1 MKVKIKDLHPN
12 PFRDMENYPINP
24 EKIESLK
31 NSINQTGFWD
41 NILARPKPKYTKII
55 LENKENKLM
64 VVGPKFKEPED
75 GWGGLNLVDEGKMIA
90 ATTGAQTN
98 SVVYERPIIEIAYG
112 HHRLMVLQE
121 LYKAN
126 DEVDIPVKELDDAT
140 MIRIMA
146 NENDE
151 NWGISPK
158 VIDETVRVTKEF
170 LLSDR
175 GQTHIRTK
183 NPIRKKD
190 YFYSQLAFQIAEFLG
205 ENWEESRIRYSLDR
219 LELSETE
226 ETHEKHIDKEAV
238 EMYPTERS
246 ARNFTRAVKKIKNI
260 KPEQQRK
267 VAKRMVEKES
277 FGEEAIKAELLDEKF
292 ATKKDKTEKKT
303 IEFEDYIRECAR
315 LIEKVNEKLSEII
328 KLKESFDS
336 DIYSKG
342 LARFG
347 FDAQIEILEQNLLNL
362 LQKGG
367 DKNVRKLQN

>member
-1 MKVKIKDLHPN
+1 MKVKIKDLYPN

-41 NILARPKPKYTKII
+41 NILAR
-55 LENKENKLM
+55 EN
-64 VVGPKFKEPED
+64 
-75 GWGGLNLVDEGKMIA
+75 GK
-90 ATTGAQTN
+90 
-98 SVVYERPIIEIAYG
+98 IIEIAYG
-112 HHRLMVLQE
+112 HHRLQVLKE
-121 LYKAN
+121 LYKPGH
-126 DEVDIPVKELDDAT
+126 EVDIPVKELDDST

-151 NWGISPK
+151 SWGAIPK
-158 VIDETVRVTKEF
+158 VIDETVRVTRNF
-170 LLSDR
+170 LL
-175 GQTHIRTK
+175 K
-183 NPIRKKD
+183 NSQFLHGESGHGKKYEISAKD
-190 YFYSQLAFQIAEFLG
+190 IAKFLG
-205 ENWEESRIRYSLDR
+205 NNWNESRIYFSLER
-219 LELSETE
+219 LGLIATE
-226 ETHEKHIDKEAV
+226 ETHENHLDKEAV

-246 ARNFTRAVKKIKNI
+246 ARNFTRAVKTIKNI

-315 LIEKVNEKLSEII
+315 LIEKVNGKLSEII

-347 FDAQIEILEQNLLNL
+347 FDAQIEILEQNLSNL
-362 LQKGG
+362 LQRGG
-367 DKNVRKLQN
+367 DKNVRKLQK